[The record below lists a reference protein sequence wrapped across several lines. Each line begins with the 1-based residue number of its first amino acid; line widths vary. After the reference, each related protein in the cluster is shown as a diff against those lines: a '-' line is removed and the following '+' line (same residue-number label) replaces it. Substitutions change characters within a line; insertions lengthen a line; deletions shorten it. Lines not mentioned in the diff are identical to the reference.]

1 MLKYSAQGIPPGT
14 HGYDATILL
23 LHRLRTVRNATKYI
37 LLWYRDGTAANV
49 HNRSLVSTEGSFSAT
64 SITEQSVSDESELEE
79 DNRKDE
85 REVTLTDEGS
95 DEDTDWD
102 SAMRFVYFFNISSNN
117 TNTLPQYTC
126 IGGACPS
133 PIFFAP
139 PQPHRMDINQK
150 SNSRENLS
158 PSFSMRVSE
167 NTPINTPFW
176 RHPSTFPRHFWPL
189 IDIYRLPRLTFCTS
203 VRKSRR

>member
-126 IGGACPS
+126 IGGGMPFPNIFCPPPSHTEWISTRNPTLAKTCPLLFQCACPKIRQS
-133 PIFFAP
+133 I
-139 PQPHRMDINQK
+139 
-150 SNSRENLS
+150 
-158 PSFSMRVSE
+158 
-167 NTPINTPFW
+167 
-176 RHPSTFPRHFWPL
+176 RHFDAIPV
-189 IDIYRLPRLTFCTS
+189 RSPGTFDL
-203 VRKSRR
+203 